1 MTKTSFVTC
10 LPGTTKTEPRLG
22 RCAPRMLLGV
32 ALHKQLL
39 LCLGMCLFSA
49 QAQSPL
55 DIRIALVIGNAA
67 YAGAAALVNPTNDA
81 VAMGATLKTLGFDV
95 VELKDGSHVQMR
107 DAVAKVRER
116 LQGKQ
121 GIGMLY
127 YAGHGLQVDFRN
139 YMVPVDAK
147 LTSASDVA
155 TQTVDVGSVID
166 AFKAAGNRMNI
177 LVLDACRDNPFAGK
191 GAAKGLAPLDAPSGT
206 FMAYATAPGNVA
218 EDGEALAG
226 NGLYTGFLVRELQK
240 PATRIE
246 DVFKRVRL
254 QVRQHS
260 NGRQIPWEST
270 SLEDDFFFND
280 GVKYTFRA
288 EDLQRLAAAAQAKEL
303 QLRLESTQAQER
315 ERQAALKQLEQLKAA
330 EDARLKDLELAAA
343 QAQENARLKR
353 LSADEAKDQ
362 AFRAEK
368 ADWDRIKSSRNVDDF
383 YTFVKKYPSGSISEL
398 AQTRIDTLQKAQT
411 QVQAGPDGKVQVPY
425 DRRYQNGDR
434 YEFVQKDGLTGL
446 VTGQAVIET
455 QDRGEDEVEGVVISG
470 NLPGARATRAG
481 FVLADGGG
489 SYDPPWSVTPGSEYQ
504 VGKRL
509 TGRSIRTDRR
519 GNKIWVDFDSRIVAR
534 EKLQTPFGLID
545 TYRVEVL
552 RTFQTGG
559 TMKMTFW
566 FDPDWGY
573 SVKLV
578 TEFRDRGA
586 PDIRI
591 RDMVARSRK

>member
-1 MTKTSFVTC
+1 MQQNELSVLK
-10 LPGTTKTEPRLG
+10 PPDGYR
-22 RCAPRMLLGV
+22 APWVLCSV
-32 ALHKQLL
+32 AMRKQLL

-81 VAMGATLKTLGFDV
+81 VAMAATLKTLGFDV
-95 VELKDGSHVQMR
+95 VELKDGSHAQMR

-147 LTSASDVA
+147 LTSAGDVA

-177 LVLDACRDNPFAGK
+177 LVLDACRDNPFASNGT
-191 GAAKGLAPLDAPSGT
+191 AKGLAPLDAPSGT

-218 EDGEALAG
+218 DDGEAVAG

-288 EDLQRLAAAAQAKEL
+288 EDLKRLEDAAQAKEQQL
-303 QLRLESTQAQER
+303 QLESTQAQER
-315 ERQAALKQLEQLKAA
+315 ERQVAALKQLEQLKAA
-330 EDARLKDLELAAA
+330 EEARLKELELAAA
-343 QAQENARLKR
+343 QARENERLKR
-353 LSADEAKDQ
+353 LTVDEAKEQ

-368 ADWDRIKSSRNVDDF
+368 ADWDRIKASRNVNDF

-398 AQTRIDTLQKAQT
+398 AQTRIDALQKAQT
-411 QVQAGPDGKVQVPY
+411 QMQAGPDGKVQVPF
-425 DRRYQNGDR
+425 DQRHQDGDR

-446 VTGQAVIET
+446 VTGRAVIET
-455 QDRGEDEVEGVVISG
+455 RERGEDEVEGVVISG

-481 FVLADGGG
+481 FVLSDGGG
-489 SYDPPWSVTPGSEYQ
+489 SYDPPWSVTPGGAFQ

-509 TGRSIRTDRR
+509 TGRSIRTDRQ
-519 GNKIWVDFDSRIVAR
+519 GNKTWVDFDSRIVAR
-534 EKLQTPFGLID
+534 EKLQTPFGVID
-545 TYRVEVL
+545 TYRVEVR

-573 SVKLV
+573 SVRLV
-578 TEFRDRGA
+578 TEFRDRSA